1 MQRVSPVPGGV
12 NAYQENS
19 RVILTAE
26 NRACPFCPDGHCLR
40 IHGTYQRQALF
51 PDRSAPETL
60 TIHRLLCVRRRRTVS
75 LLPDFC
81 LPRRQH
87 GPSILALFLL
97 ALLEGAG
104 LLKAIRSVRGE
115 VRHHSTAQA
124 LLRGF
129 LQRGKEI
136 QTYLA
141 RVRHRALG
149 PPKRVPPEHRLL
161 GALFYGLVHGFHDP
175 SSAFTFHGSRFH
187 ERYQLGLA

>member
-26 NRACPFCPDGHCLR
+26 NKACPFCPDGHCLR
-40 IHGTYQRQALF
+40 IHGTYVRQGLF

-60 TIHRLLCVRRRRTVS
+60 TIHRLLCVRRGQTVS

-87 GPSILALFLL
+87 GPSILALFLH

-104 LLKAIRSVRGE
+104 LLSAIRSVRKE
-115 VRHHSTAQA
+115 VQHHSTAQA

-129 LQRGKEI
+129 LQKAKEI

-141 RVRHRALG
+141 RIRHRAVKVPKVG
-149 PPKRVPPEHRLL
+149 P
-161 GALFYGLVHGFHDP
+161 G
-175 SSAFTFHGSRFH
+175 
-187 ERYQLGLA
+187 